1 MAGGLDICRG
11 AAPLESLWQSRPV
24 VLDGVGLG
32 HATAGVLLGLTG
44 LRVVPMVMLAVS
56 WQLIE
61 YAVRSCGP
69 ASFLGGLAEVMRPW
83 GGYLLLMMIGW
94 SVGRLGHW
102 LVRRRREAALFGEDE
117 LPSNSS
123 AIWPRRPEPVDES
136 AYFDDELTR
145 NFFAGSAQLEL
156 DDRETDELR
165 AALSHRLAQLRSS
178 QAPDAWEHIGTLET
192 LLARLPARRARAGSS
207 SVLVAS

>member
-1 MAGGLDICRG
+1 MAAGLNICRG
-11 AAPLESLWQSRPV
+11 GGPLESLWQSRPV
-24 VLDGVGLG
+24 VLDGVGIG
-32 HATAGVLLGLTG
+32 HAMVGVVLGLTG
-44 LRVVPMVMLAVS
+44 LRVVPMVMLAVG
-56 WQLIE
+56 WQLVE
-61 YAVRSCGP
+61 YGARSCAP
-69 ASFLGGLAEVMRPW
+69 AGFLGPLAELMRPW

-102 LVRRRREAALFGEDE
+102 LVRRRREAALLGGDD

-123 AIWPRRPEPVDES
+123 AMWPRRPEPVDDS

-165 AALSHRLAQLRSS
+165 AAVSHRLAQLRSS
-178 QAPDAWEHIGTLET
+178 QSPDAWEHIGVLENV
-192 LLARLPARRARAGSS
+192 LARLPARRARAGSS
-207 SVLVAS
+207 VLVAS